1 MFIYI
6 RNKMKQDKFPQF
18 VFVSKVLREIDEEK
32 EARALMLIKDNEV
45 EVEE

>member
-6 RNKMKQDKFPQF
+6 RNKMEEQIPQF
-18 VFVSKVLREIDEEK
+18 LFIEKVLREIDEEK